1 MGFVKSR
8 RDAVSNWSV
17 DSGGAIKHTAHS
29 PPILAS
35 RVFLLEA
42 AETILGYFGF
52 DGTAFK
58 RKIRNS
64 GSSSTRRN

>member
-52 DGTAFK
+52 DGTAFGDPQK
-58 RKIRNS
+58 KNKK
-64 GSSSTRRN
+64 